1 MTFTTETAKNGASK
15 DYAYYDKY
23 YNHACEVCI
32 PIVLKTPIYIEP
44 VVIEKEPKCL
54 EKKY

>member
-1 MTFTTETAKNGASK
+1 MTVATGTTTNGVSK

-23 YNHACEVCI
+23 YNHACEVCV
-32 PIVLKTPIYIEP
+32 PIVLKTPIYVEP
-44 VVIEKEPKCL
+44 IVVEKKPICL

>member
-1 MTFTTETAKNGASK
+1 MTVATSTTTNGAAK

-23 YNHACEVCI
+23 YNHACEVCV

-44 VVIEKEPKCL
+44 IVIEKEPKCL

>member
-1 MTFTTETAKNGASK
+1 MTIATGTTTNGVAK

-32 PIVLKTPIYIEP
+32 PIVLKTPIYVEP
-44 VVIEKEPKCL
+44 IVIEKEAKCL